1 MINFKLDTEI
11 RTDKLVSL
19 ASVECILAG
28 HWWSHTQ
35 TKACFMFISVFCLL
49 LSVMQDVATKTER
62 GRRIGQ
68 AVADTGKAVGKTEFS
83 YISVTKIQVFIFLSR
98 FHVTG
103 GALNSAR
110 SFVSSWLSELTQ
122 STSEGNGGEK
132 KDEKEM
138 DEEKEG
144 KVMAEKE
151 DL

>member
-1 MINFKLDTEI
+1 
-11 RTDKLVSL
+11 
-19 ASVECILAG
+19 
-28 HWWSHTQ
+28 
-35 TKACFMFISVFCLL
+35 MFISVFCLL